1 LLIVSLD
8 TMCTPAMKTVF
19 EGHEK
24 KATNPVLLLIDFL
37 EEIAVGQKE
46 KARANTAILCTYALY
61 TFGAVAV
68 WASPLCDRD
77 FSAVLTM
84 GSGIQSLGF
93 MLLLQKIVATGSVA
107 GISSK
112 TLEMFAV
119 MYVCRLTATLFRNGY
134 LPIDASGDHVYQVT
148 DMVSFFLV
156 LQLLFCVRVRFAE
169 TYQKSHD
176 SLPIW
181 CAVPACV
188 LLGACVHGHLD
199 ASFFFDSAWAS
210 SMYLDTLV
218 MMPQLWMLV
227 VQGGEVEALTSHYI
241 AAYPARAACSLA
253 FWWFG
258 YPELR
263 PEDGGMN
270 IAGHLCLACHFVML
284 AVSCDF
290 LYHYGH
296 YMCHG
301 RPHSKLVVPAMHEIN
316 I

>member
-1 LLIVSLD
+1 
-8 TMCTPAMKTVF
+8 MKTVF
-19 EGHEK
+19 DTKEK
-24 KATNPVLLLIDFL
+24 VSTNPVLLLIDFL
-37 EEIAVGQKE
+37 EEIAVGKKD
-46 KARANTAILCTYALY
+46 KARYNTAILCTYGIYLL
-61 TFGAVAV
+61 GAMAI
-68 WASPLCDRD
+68 WASPLCDGD

-84 GSGIQSLGF
+84 GSGFQSLGF
-93 MLLLQKIVATGSVA
+93 MLLLQKIAATGSVA

-112 TLEMFAV
+112 TLEMYAL
-119 MYVCRLTATLFRNGY
+119 MYVCRLTATMFRNGY
-134 LPIDASGDHVYQVT
+134 LPIDASGDHVYQVI
-148 DMVSFFLV
+148 DMVCFFLV
-156 LQLLFCVRVRFAE
+156 LQLLFCVRVKFAD

-181 CAVPACV
+181 CAAPACV
-188 LLGACVHGHLD
+188 LLAACFHGHLD
-199 ASFFFDSAWAS
+199 AHFFYDTAWAA

-258 YPELR
+258 FPELR
-263 PEDGGMN
+263 PMDGGMN
-270 IAGHLCLACHFVML
+270 IAGYLCLLSHFVML

-290 LYHYGH
+290 LYNYVN

-301 RPHSKLVVPAMHEIN
+301 RPHSKLVVPVGYEIN